1 MIVVLVVRYG
11 MVRPKQQRRSIRLF
25 PCFSLPALHYFGYLP
40 EFWFETSFTQVF
52 EAG

>member
-11 MVRPKQQRRSIRLF
+11 MVRPKQQRRSIRL
-25 PCFSLPALHYFGYLP
+25 PALNYFGYLP
-40 EFWFETSFTQVF
+40 EFWLETSFTQVF